1 MPSTSDFSPVTV
13 EPEERQRRSSQPRSG
28 RSSQPRS
35 GRRPQ
40 PGSAEA
46 DPQPGSATPAPQPGS
61 ASAAPQPG
69 SLASGSATPAP
80 APQPGSVAAA
90 VQTRSGRRP
99 QPGSVAMA
107 PQPGSATPPQP
118 GSDPQPGSAT
128 PPQPG
133 SVAMA
138 PQPGSATP
146 PQPGSDPQPG
156 SATAGAAPQ
165 PGSVAMAPQPGSA
178 TPGAAAPAP
187 QPRSATA
194 AAQPRSGR
202 PSRPETALAEPRPG
216 SSTTPHPDSS
226 PAVNPASPG
235 APRPTPPPDAHPGS
249 STTPH
254 PLAARLAALRSAGA
268 DRFDPA
274 AYRFIEA
281 LLERAAPLDGG
292 ARDRL
297 AARAA
302 DRLAALEAS
311 FHHAHAEAERQL
323 RALADAGIPDDGALA
338 AALARGD
345 FPTVVRAAR
354 RRLRALA
361 EGRQKT
367 AVPALARLRGEAA
380 ARDVRLP
387 APLVRDLAQLPCDGD
402 VVERR
407 VKRQAQALSNAL
419 STALFH
425 ESLVSARATLAV
437 ARAADNVPEDA
448 GPYNAQVLAARALCA
463 AERLSEPYLRALV
476 ASLQD
481 LGALAA
487 ALEPPPEKPARKK
500 AAPRSTRDARNTG
513 DAGARRRP
521 ARKKESLFRGSR

>member
-1 MPSTSDFSPVTV
+1 MPSTLDFSPLIVDA
-13 EPEERQRRSSQPRSG
+13 EERQRRPAQPRSG
-28 RSSQPRS
+28 RP
-35 GRRPQ
+35 PQ
-40 PGSAEA
+40 PGSAAA
-46 DPQPGSATPAPQPGS
+46 DPQPGSVVAAAQPRSGRLPRPGS
-61 ASAAPQPG
+61 AAAE
-69 SLASGSATPAP
+69 
-80 APQPGSVAAA
+80 
-90 VQTRSGRRP
+90 
-99 QPGSVAMA
+99 
-107 PQPGSATPPQP
+107 PQP
-118 GSDPQPGSAT
+118 GSD
-128 PPQPG
+128 
-133 SVAMA
+133 
-138 PQPGSATP
+138 
-146 PQPGSDPQPG
+146 
-156 SATAGAAPQ
+156 
-165 PGSVAMAPQPGSA
+165 
-178 TPGAAAPAP
+178 
-187 QPRSATA
+187 A

-202 PSRPETALAEPRPG
+202 PPQPGSAAADPQPGSAADLRSG
-216 SSTTPHPDSS
+216 SSTTPHPGSS
-226 PAVNPASPG
+226 IAAKPGSHPRTVGPGSSTSP
-235 APRPTPPPDAHPGS
+235 HPGS
-249 STTPH
+249 SATPHSPH
-254 PLAARLAALRSAGA
+254 PLPARLAALQAAGA
-268 DRFDPA
+268 HRFDPA
-274 AYRFIEA
+274 SYRLIEA
-281 LLERAAPLDGG
+281 LLERAGSLDGG
-292 ARDRL
+292 ARARL

-311 FHHAHAEAERQL
+311 FHRARAEAEAQL

-338 AALARGD
+338 AALALGD
-345 FPTVVRAAR
+345 LPAVARAAR

-361 EGRQKT
+361 QGRQKT
-367 AVPALARLRGEAA
+367 AVPSLARLRGEIA

-387 APLVRDLAQLPCDGD
+387 EPLARDLARLPCDGD

-487 ALEPPPEKPARKK
+487 ALEPPPEKPTRKK
-500 AAPRSTRDARNTG
+500 AAPRSARDVRNAA